1 MKQMW
6 NERYAAEEYAYG
18 KAPNA
23 FFKQFLDTYQPRGNI
38 LLPAEGEGRNAVYAA
53 KIGLSV
59 FAFDISEE
67 GKKKALALAQR
78 EKVNIDYQVLD
89 MSDIALKDNEYDAVA
104 LVFAHF
110 PSSHLHV
117 YHRKI
122 AKTVKPGG
130 FICLEAF
137 ALGHEEFQRSNPKA
151 GGPKDIDMLFT
162 IELIKRD
169 FPEFTPLL
177 LEECEVKLLE
187 GKFHDGKSKVLRFIG
202 KKT

>member
-18 KAPNA
+18 EAPNA
-23 FFKQFLDTYQPRGNI
+23 FLKQFLDTYQPRGNI

-78 EKVNIDYQVLD
+78 EKVSIDYKVLD
-89 MSDIALKDNEYDAVA
+89 MSDIALKDSEYDAVA

-110 PSSHLHV
+110 PSSHLHE

-151 GGPKDIDMLFT
+151 GGPKDTDMLFT
-162 IELIKRD
+162 TELIKRD
-169 FPEFTPLL
+169 FPEFTQLL

-202 KKT
+202 KKM